1 MRRYVPSVM
10 TKHTLYSSISPKIVI
25 RITTHIKLRAVQQLI
40 IAELAGHRPAWPGNS
55 STDCPS
61 TLHAGS
67 NRKCLSAELNCKQS
81 PLIKST
87 CSIKNGAGC
96 HATSDDPCML
106 QLDGYAKCCC
116 LQFLAAQQHA
126 SLAYKRP
133 TCTLT
138 QLNSTMPHTT
148 HSQHLIRCQP
158 DMITADFAAFTDGTQ
173 HLTNHAPQMHPA
185 LVLLPSYSWLPATHT
200 LMPTLPQPAA
210 DHLLL
215 TKPPTSKLLPQH
227 NKPHMPSQPTQQCK
241 ALQEARFAKAQRNT
255 MQPAAT
261 LAACGQVLHVRP
273 LIRI

>member
-1 MRRYVPSVM
+1 M

-158 DMITADFAAFTDGTQ
+158 DIITADSAAW
-173 HLTNHAPQMHPA
+173 HAAPHKPCSPDA
-185 LVLLPSYSWLPATHT
+185 PCTSAATK
-200 LMPTLPQPAA
+200 
-210 DHLLL
+210 LLL
-215 TKPPTSKLLPQH
+215 ATRYSHSDAYATSTCCRSPTADQTAYK
-227 NKPHMPSQPTQQCK
+227 
-241 ALQEARFAKAQRNT
+241 
-255 MQPAAT
+255 
-261 LAACGQVLHVRP
+261 
-273 LIRI
+273 